1 MVYVVHFLSG
11 SLLYPCFQNHVK
23 FLLNTQ
29 CLYLFIND
37 TVDFH
42 KKSAPRGTFVD
53 RGYQGG
59 APTFYWGT
67 RKSQGHRIGMA
78 SFSDGSLHVVDVSLR
93 LSSGERNDVDGV
105 ETSWLH
111 NFHPDPWGQMN
122 PF

>member
-42 KKSAPRGTFVD
+42 KNLHHVGFLLIGISRRG
-53 RGYQGG
+53 
-59 APTFYWGT
+59 PTFYWGT
-67 RKSQGHRIGMA
+67 RKKPR
-78 SFSDGSLHVVDVSLR
+78 
-93 LSSGERNDVDGV
+93 SSHWYG
-105 ETSWLH
+105 
-111 NFHPDPWGQMN
+111 F
-122 PF
+122 FF